1 MIHHQGISTAL
12 DYASTWIQSSAQYV
26 AESINQYNAQNNKQ
40 QTQSNLNDSANPIQS
55 STVENN
61 KPIVIH
67 PVDEPVNINMN
78 SNEKDMKL

>member
-1 MIHHQGISTAL
+1 M

-67 PVDEPVNINMN
+67 PVDELVNINMN

>member
-1 MIHHQGISTAL
+1 M

-61 KPIVIH
+61 KPIAIH

>member
-1 MIHHQGISTAL
+1 M

-78 SNEKDMKL
+78 SDEKDMKL